1 MTNESILKRS
11 AVGRAIEEVEIEAGE
26 WGVPARLARALLVLP
41 FLGGALVLAIRA
53 KWTVFDWVTRE
64 DSLLEWTQFAGYAVA
79 AILGATIAW
88 RFHAAGQK
96 WVARAYLAFTVAMVF
111 IAGEEISWG
120 QRIFGWGAPAALE
133 NKQHET
139 TIHNTAHVL
148 KLFNW
153 AMLLVG
159 LCGFVAPWLLR
170 SRRVDAW
177 MKALV
182 PPLFLTT
189 WFFFLFGYKFA
200 RLTAFT
206 QTQLTSRR
214 YGEWAELCLAVALAI
229 FTFLVLRRRTPGG
242 RGESSTSS

>member
-1 MTNESILKRS
+1 
-11 AVGRAIEEVEIEAGE
+11 
-26 WGVPARLARALLVLP
+26 
-41 FLGGALVLAIRA
+41 
-53 KWTVFDWVTRE
+53 
-64 DSLLEWTQFAGYAVA
+64 
-79 AILGATIAW
+79 
-88 RFHAAGQK
+88 
-96 WVARAYLAFTVAMVF
+96 
-111 IAGEEISWG
+111 
-120 QRIFGWGAPAALE
+120 
-133 NKQHET
+133 
-139 TIHNTAHVL
+139 
-148 KLFNW
+148 
-153 AMLLVG
+153 MLLVG